1 MPCLLLII
9 TLLFTCG
16 EEKISSSIKMSQII
30 MNIVLAVLLEPGT
43 FGFRAQVANHC
54 AMQPFTYS
62 SIYKYIYM
70 EWICMYTP
78 TFIY

>member
-1 MPCLLLII
+1 
-9 TLLFTCG
+9 
-16 EEKISSSIKMSQII
+16 MSQII

-70 EWICMYTP
+70 EWIYMYTL